1 MPQERGA
8 MRILNRAAFV
18 VTPKEP
24 YLRWAASLGEDAP
37 EQAQDLAN
45 EVAVYLVPEISTGEG
60 ETPPL
65 GDYFEKIFA
74 IELEAWST
82 DESGWPALRDFKTF
96 TDWFDVQGESLVM
109 DLGTDHVEIKSY

>member
-1 MPQERGA
+1 

-65 GDYFEKIFA
+65 GGYFEKIFE

-82 DESGWPALRDFKTF
+82 DESGWPALRDLKTF
-96 TDWFDVQGESLVM
+96 DPTVQNATVDVAKTINMTFQQ
-109 DLGTDHVEIKSY
+109 KAAQKYR